1 MEIQLIDRSKTK
13 TVMPAISKKNTPIK
27 QLSYPTYFDKSTIFN
42 YTKKK
47 RIGNLF

>member
-1 MEIQLIDRSKTK
+1 MQLIDRSKTK
-13 TVMPAISKKNTPIK
+13 TVMPEINKKNTSIK
-27 QLSYPTYFDKSTIFN
+27 QLNYLTYCDKSTIFN